1 MDNPPTDYTL
11 YPSLQGQGVFITG
24 GATGIGAE
32 LVRAFCRQRARV
44 AFVDRDDAAAATLCA
59 QLNND
64 ELWYRTVDVTDV
76 DALKRAINDAVIHIG
91 GLYVLINNVAN
102 DQRHQAAEINE
113 QGWRDCLSVNL
124 DASFFAAQTALPFLQ
139 QQGGSII
146 NFSSINALL
155 GPDNMPGYVAAK
167 SALLGLSKSLAQEWG
182 RFNIRVNALLPGWVV
197 TDRQLAMWLT
207 PEDEEQW
214 MQQVAIQRRLLPQDV
229 AKLALFLAADDSQM
243 ITGQALVI
251 DGGRT

>member
-1 MDNPPTDYTL
+1 MADQTTDYVL
-11 YPSLQGQGVFITG
+11 YPSLKDKGVFITG

-32 LVRAFCRQRARV
+32 LVRAFACQGANV
-44 AFVDRDDAAAATLCA
+44 AFIDNNAAAAAALCE
-59 QLNND
+59 
-64 ELWYRTVDVTDV
+64 ELDGGGPWCRDVDVTDV
-76 DALKRAINDAVIHIG
+76 GALKQAVNDAADAIG
-91 GLYVLINNVAN
+91 GLSVLVNNVAN
-102 DQRHQAAEINE
+102 DQRHQAAETTE
-113 QGWRDCLSVNL
+113 QEWRDCLSVNL
-124 DASFFAAQTALPFLQ
+124 DAGFFAAQAALPFLR

-146 NFSSINALL
+146 NFSSITALY

-197 TDRQLAMWLT
+197 TDRQLALWMT
-207 PEDEEQW
+207 PEAEEQW
-214 MQQVAIQRRLLPQDV
+214 MRQVAIQRRLLPRDV